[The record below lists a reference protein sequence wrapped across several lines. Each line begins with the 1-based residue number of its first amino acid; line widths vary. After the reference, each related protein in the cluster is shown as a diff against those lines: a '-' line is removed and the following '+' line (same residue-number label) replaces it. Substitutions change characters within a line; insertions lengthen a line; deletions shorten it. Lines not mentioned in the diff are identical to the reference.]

1 MKSTNNTK
9 KRVSTKIAYNEY
21 KFIDEDIKKGNYL
34 NQSDFYR
41 EAIRDKIR
49 SIKERRT
56 EQ

>member
-21 KFIDEDIKKGNYL
+21 KFIDEEIKKGNYL

-49 SIKERRT
+49 SIKKE
-56 EQ
+56 